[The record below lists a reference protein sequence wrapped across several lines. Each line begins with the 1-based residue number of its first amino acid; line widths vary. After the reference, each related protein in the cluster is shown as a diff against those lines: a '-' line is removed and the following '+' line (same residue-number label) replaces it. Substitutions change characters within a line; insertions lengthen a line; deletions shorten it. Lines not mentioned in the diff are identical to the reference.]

1 MPCMGDKPVQ
11 TSSPAKAFKGW
22 HELKHPV
29 WKTDIGKYLRLVLD
43 FVFNAAAQLGMR

>member
-29 WKTDIGKYLRLVLD
+29 WKTDIRKIFKTCFR
-43 FVFNAAAQLGMR
+43 FCF